1 MAEADRATLAGLD
14 ASSLQR
20 PSPALGPGIAGHWPL
35 LAITG
40 L

>member
-1 MAEADRATLAGLD
+1 MAEADRAALD

-20 PSPALGPGIAGHWPL
+20 SLPALGPGIAGHWPL
-35 LAITG
+35 LAVTG

>member
-1 MAEADRATLAGLD
+1 MAEADRAALAGLD

-20 PSPALGPGIAGHWPL
+20 SLPALGPDSAGRCPL
-35 LAITG
+35 SAVTG